1 VPSPH
6 RPTDQRP
13 YRRELHDRTAVAP
26 QDLDPD
32 LSGRTDDHPATDLRA
47 QEAKRSIERV
57 KGDVYRFQ
65 NDFHFAMF
73 VVTDDGIVVT
83 DPINADAV
91 NWLKAE
97 LADRFEQPVT
107 HMVLSHYHADHSSGG
122 EAWGD
127 IEVIAHENAKAHIEA
142 GEVQTAMP
150 TETFADQHTF
160 SLGGKD
166 FELRYLGEGHS
177 DDLIAT
183 VVRPEKLAFG
193 VDVVSR
199 KSVPW
204 RDFPHTDIN
213 GMIEQIKTVEALDFE
228 IMAPGHSV
236 IGTKQDATDV
246 RVYIEEMRDAVK
258 AALAEGQS
266 EAEII
271 ASDIGADYREWTTY
285 EMWRDLNIQG
295 MIRWLKE
302 TGQAG

>member
-1 VPSPH
+1 MIALRS
-6 RPTDQRP
+6 R
-13 YRRELHDRTAVAP
+13 LKSSILISAVG
-26 QDLDPD
+26 LII
-32 LSGRTDDHPATDLRA
+32 SPATDLWA
-47 QEAKRSIERV
+47 QEAKRSIEQV

-65 NDFHFAMF
+65 NDSHFAMF

-97 LADRFEQPVT
+97 LADRFDQPVT
-107 HMVLSHYHADHSSGG
+107 HMVLSHHHADHASGG

-127 IEVIAHENAKAHIEA
+127 IEVIAHENAKVHIEA

-160 SLGGKD
+160 SLGGKE
-166 FELRYLGEGHS
+166 FELTYLGEGHS
-177 DDLIAT
+177 DDLIAM
-183 VVRPEKLAFG
+183 VVRPENVAFV
-193 VDVVSR
+193 VDVVSP

-213 GMIEQIKTVEALDFE
+213 RMIEQIKTVEALDFD

-246 RVYIEEMRDAVK
+246 RGYIEEMRDAVK
-258 AALAEGQS
+258 AALAKGQS

-271 ASDIGADYREWTTY
+271 ASDIGADYKEWTTY

>member
-1 VPSPH
+1 MIALWS
-6 RPTDQRP
+6 RLKTSI
-13 YRRELHDRTAVAP
+13 LISAVG
-26 QDLDPD
+26 LMII
-32 LSGRTDDHPATDLRA
+32 PATDLRA
-47 QEAKRSIERV
+47 QEAKRSIEQV

-97 LADRFEQPVT
+97 LADRFDQPVT
-107 HMVLSHYHADHSSGG
+107 HMVLSHSHADHAAGG

-127 IEVIAHENAKAHIEA
+127 IEVIAHDNAKVHIEA

-166 FELRYLGEGHS
+166 FELTYLGEGHS
-177 DDLIAT
+177 DDLIAM
-183 VVRPEKLAFG
+183 VVRPENVAFV
-193 VDVVSR
+193 VDVVSP

-258 AALAEGQS
+258 TALAKGQS

-271 ASDIGADYREWTTY
+271 ASDIGADYKEWTAY
-285 EMWRDLNIQG
+285 ETWRDLNIQG

>member
-1 VPSPH
+1 MI
-6 RPTDQRP
+6 
-13 YRRELHDRTAVAP
+13 ELLSRIKTSILISAVG
-26 QDLDPD
+26 LMII
-32 LSGRTDDHPATDLRA
+32 PATNLWA
-47 QEAKRSIERV
+47 QDAKRSIEQV

-97 LADRFEQPVT
+97 LADRFDQPIT
-107 HMVLSHYHADHSSGG
+107 HMVLSHDHDDHASGG

-127 IEVIAHENAKAHIEA
+127 IKVIAHENTKAHIEA

-150 TETFADQHTF
+150 TETFADQHVF

-166 FELRYLGEGHS
+166 FELTYLGEGHS
-177 DDLIAT
+177 DGLIAM
-183 VVRPEKLAFG
+183 VVRPENVAFV
-193 VDVVSR
+193 VDVVSP

-213 GMIEQIKTVEALDFE
+213 GMIDQIKRVEALDFD

-258 AALAEGQS
+258 VALDDGQS

-271 ASDIGADYREWTTY
+271 ASDIGSDYEEWGTY
-285 EMWRDLNIQG
+285 DMWRDLNIQG